1 MSAKKRESES
11 TIRQS
16 VRDKTLDILRRR
28 IISLELVPGSS
39 LSENELSQELGVS
52 RTPVREALILLREE
66 GLIQVFPQIGS
77 FVSLIDLERV
87 SQAQFIREAIE
98 CASLKDIQFNNEIVA
113 ELREILQSQRE
124 SEASADIQ
132 GFFAL
137 DEEFHKTL
145 LQVAGHGAAWNAVH
159 SAKAHLDRARRLSL
173 IDEGHVGALIAQHE
187 AVVDAI
193 AAKDVPGATES
204 LRSHLREVFKDI
216 ELIQAASP
224 ELFSESSDQ
233 RATRKFVSKLG

>member
-1 MSAKKRESES
+1 
-11 TIRQS
+11 
-16 VRDKTLDILRRR
+16 
-28 IISLELVPGSS
+28 
-39 LSENELSQELGVS
+39 
-52 RTPVREALILLREE
+52 
-66 GLIQVFPQIGS
+66 
-77 FVSLIDLERV
+77 SLIDLERV

-224 ELFSESSDQ
+224 EL
-233 RATRKFVSKLG
+233 